1 MGSRTGSGKRGFT
14 LVEVL
19 IVLTIVSILISVAI
33 PLYAK
38 SVKRSKETVLKNNL
52 FTLRVLID
60 EYTMDKGKAPMAL
73 EDLVREGY
81 IRRIPQ
87 DPMTQTSDSW
97 QTVMEEATA
106 SMSQSEPGIYDVKSG
121 SSDKSLEGT
130 PYNEW

>member
-14 LVEVL
+14 LVELL